1 MLDMQELSSR
11 ASGKFAHTE
20 RNLHFS
26 PGFRIPVLQS
36 AFTHISLNYTLIKLG
51 HLDCQTIVSQDLT
64 TPNRLCCC
72 KGWSWPKLAGVRV
85 VIKEPPKA
93 TASPAV
99 DTKTNKRRKSL
110 FLLQQNFNG
119 PKRQLWILRRERLG
133 DSSPLCIPV
142 LSPSCLD
149 ETLLR
154 TGCHKLGAG
163 ILMSVGWCQHREQ
176 QEQAGDAETGDQ
188 RSLGIS

>member
-64 TPNRLCCC
+64 TPNRLSCC

-85 VIKEPPKA
+85 VTKEPPKSHSKSSSGHKDKQEKKIPFS
-93 TASPAV
+93 TPTELQWTKKTIV
-99 DTKTNKRRKSL
+99 DFEKGKT
-110 FLLQQNFNG
+110 
-119 PKRQLWILRRERLG
+119 W
-133 DSSPLCIPV
+133 
-142 LSPSCLD
+142 
-149 ETLLR
+149 
-154 TGCHKLGAG
+154 
-163 ILMSVGWCQHREQ
+163 
-176 QEQAGDAETGDQ
+176 
-188 RSLGIS
+188 